1 MGVILT
7 DYRHFC
13 EWEWWY
19 LVTCSTAKWRDT
31 CRLLCVSQSESSVG
45 IRWLKLSKQSITKTK
60 KTICRQNGTSLM
72 VLGLLHVPCQTVKS
86 MQINLW
92 NSFEDGA
99 PIDKICRGT
108 ILSELQWPPDPFK
121 KSISIENA
129 YLLFLKICTLNISPS
144 IRIIISPSLVIL
156 PGM

>member
-1 MGVILT
+1 MGVVISRHMLHGKVTRHLSAIVCFPIGILS
-7 DYRHFC
+7 RHQM
-13 EWEWWY
+13 
-19 LVTCSTAKWRDT
+19 V
-31 CRLLCVSQSESSVG
+31 
-45 IRWLKLSKQSITKTK
+45 KTVETVHYK
-60 KTICRQNGTSLM
+60 KNTICRQNGTSLM

-108 ILSELQWPPDPFK
+108 ILSELQWPPDSFK

-144 IRIIISPSLVIL
+144 IRIIISPSLLIL